1 MTTVAR
7 DGEYT
12 PPGRARANGVFLCLV
27 LFCCQAVKTVD
38 PKKATGKLHKLW
50 MDFAKFYEGHGDV
63 ANARVIYE
71 KATLVAYRYVQER
84 RGSWGGGGR
93 TQPYLCTCTKG
104 VFCRMQY
111 TKLQTRLH
119 WSVLL
124 ARLLAVWLI
133 VLFSSF

>member
-1 MTTVAR
+1 MTTVTR

-84 RGSWGGGGR
+84 RGSWGGGAGHNRTYVHVPRVCSVGCNILNYKRVCTGR
-93 TQPYLCTCTKG
+93 CCLPGYLRCG
-104 VFCRMQY
+104 
-111 TKLQTRLH
+111 
-119 WSVLL
+119 
-124 ARLLAVWLI
+124 
-133 VLFSSF
+133 